1 MLFISLQ
8 PVKLEIGEELHLSIR
23 FNPAHEEDLNIR
35 VVEKALTIQFLEH
48 PHEEQVTIRGEVYFP
63 NLHIETMALDFGCI
77 LNDTEDVRY
86 VEMTNC
92 SPLLVQYC
100 WSFLTESHMSQ
111 MRYVHLCP
119 LLEALSLLV
128 SWLYFVE
135 IKVVVSLLSAKLLS
149 TFLCGNNTC

>member
-1 MLFISLQ
+1 M
-8 PVKLEIGEELHLSIR
+8 KLEIGEELHLSIR
-23 FNPAHEEDLNIR
+23 FNPAHEEDLSIR

-111 MRYVHLCP
+111 MRYVHL
-119 LLEALSLLV
+119 SLKLFSFPV
-128 SWLYFVE
+128 SCLYFV
-135 IKVVVSLLSAKLLS
+135 KTKAVVCLGPAKLLS
-149 TFLCGNNTC
+149 TFLCGNSTCQKLRE